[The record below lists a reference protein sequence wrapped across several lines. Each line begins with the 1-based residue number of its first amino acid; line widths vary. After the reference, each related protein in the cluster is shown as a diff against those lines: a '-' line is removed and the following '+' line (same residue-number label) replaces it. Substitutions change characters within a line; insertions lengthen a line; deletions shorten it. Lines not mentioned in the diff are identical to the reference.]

1 LTAAYPCAIAQSATS
16 KEYPGLDTVIEAA
29 PEQTSDEKIQERIK
43 KIFSQIT
50 ALKDVRVS
58 VREGVVRLSGAASN
72 DAQAE
77 RALELATRVVG
88 VVTVEDDIERTLKIE
103 ENLTPVIDQF
113 KSDVNRWTRA
123 LPLLILSATAFLL
136 IAFAGHLL
144 AGWTTLWRRLS
155 PNSFLA
161 ELIAHAVR
169 IVTIAFGLVVALNL
183 MGATALMGTILG
195 GAGVFGLAIGF
206 ALRDSLEN
214 YISSIMLSL
223 RQPFR
228 ANDHV
233 VIDDHEGIVVRLTTR
248 ATVLMTLD
256 GNHLRIPN
264 SNVFKGIILNY
275 TRNPERRFEFDLGV
289 DAEDDPV
296 AAMKTGLDAI
306 RDLDFVLADPKP
318 DANIETVGD
327 SNIVVKFLAWVNQ
340 NQTDFRKARS
350 LAIRAAKN
358 ALEENGFTLPEPI
371 YRLRFDE
378 SFSSATG
385 ENLGVSRTNASREAS
400 QGEKTKILPDI
411 SDTDELL
418 DVRPDLHLEEKVNEE
433 REQDSGTDLLDNS
446 KPVE

>member
-1 LTAAYPCAIAQSATS
+1 
-16 KEYPGLDTVIEAA
+16 
-29 PEQTSDEKIQERIK
+29 
-43 KIFSQIT
+43 
-50 ALKDVRVS
+50 
-58 VREGVVRLSGAASN
+58 
-72 DAQAE
+72 
-77 RALELATRVVG
+77 
-88 VVTVEDDIERTLKIE
+88 
-103 ENLTPVIDQF
+103 
-113 KSDVNRWTRA
+113 
-123 LPLLILSATAFLL
+123 
-136 IAFAGHLL
+136 
-144 AGWTTLWRRLS
+144 
-155 PNSFLA
+155 
-161 ELIAHAVR
+161 
-169 IVTIAFGLVVALNL
+169 
-183 MGATALMGTILG
+183 MGTILG